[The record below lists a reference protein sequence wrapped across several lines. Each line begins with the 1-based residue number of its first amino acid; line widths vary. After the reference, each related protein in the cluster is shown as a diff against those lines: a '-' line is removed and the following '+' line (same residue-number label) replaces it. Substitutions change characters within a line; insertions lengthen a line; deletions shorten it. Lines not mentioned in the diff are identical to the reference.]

1 MNKKHPYLTYGL
13 ALVMVENELN
23 KPEDVTLDHITDE
36 IQKGLHT
43 FRLCPAEAIEGKNK
57 VRFDYFYIEKGD
69 KGTIAHLSPNIIASF
84 KQAGNIWKG
93 AHKLLS
99 DSVKKQDREKTE
111 EFTMS
116 FAPIAGEFLS
126 FSIQGG
132 IGRGKPKS
140 SLFDLL
146 LSATTTLTDN
156 KPCLQYRI
164 EKKGMPELDN
174 STIIPDLPLGD
185 MIDFIKLFKYIKAH
199 KLTDE
204 IFFADVV
211 RTETGKKD
219 SIKVTYVP
227 RKPLIFKGNFPNPP
241 KSSSLGSVALLG
253 TIGDFIKE
261 YEVSERAKK
270 VLDSLK
276 NKTIYQIKYGN
287 AKTFTFNNYVIDL
300 AKEGSLR
307 KIVDSLYYTVLFN
320 QGKRKSENVTE
331 YQKFDMMASRF
342 LQLFNNSAFKD
353 FLALRAE
360 YPNEI
365 LLLLNLYF
373 TKMEKIDPEIVQSAR
388 ILGKWLNSVAYFTAK
403 REIKEGTSN
412 YWEKLREQK
421 AKVLVEL
428 ESSTFSAKSGDAL
441 IAQVVTRAGR
451 LSGMDAPEKADLF
464 MEKTMS
470 GELPIDQARNLLIAF
485 SRLKN
490 AFEAKNTNEVAND
503 LESDDQSELNNQ
515 PEYTE

>member
-13 ALVMVENELN
+13 ALVMVENELI
-23 KPEDVTLDHITDE
+23 KPEEVTLNHISNE
-36 IQKGLHT
+36 ILKGLHT
-43 FRLCPAEAIEGKNK
+43 FRLCPIESIEGKKK
-57 VRFDYFYIEKGD
+57 VRFDYAYIEKGE

-99 DSVKKQDREKTE
+99 DSEKKQDKEKPE

-116 FAPIAGEFLS
+116 FAPISGEFLS

-140 SLFDLL
+140 TLFDLL

-156 KPCLQYRI
+156 KPCLQFRI

-174 STIIPDLPLGD
+174 STIIPDLPLEQ

-199 KLTDE
+199 KLSNDL
-204 IFFADVV
+204 FYADVV
-211 RTETGKKD
+211 RTETGKKEN
-219 SIKVTYVP
+219 IKVTYTP
-227 RKPLIFKGNFPNPP
+227 RKPQIFKGNFPNPP
-241 KSSSLGSVALLG
+241 RSSSLGSIALLG
-253 TIGDFIKE
+253 TIGDFMKE
-261 YEVSERAKK
+261 YEVSERAKR

-276 NKTIYQIKYGN
+276 DRTIYQIKYGN
-287 AKTFTFNNYVIDL
+287 AKTFTFNNHVIDL
-300 AKEGSLR
+300 AKEGNLR
-307 KIVDSLYYTVLFN
+307 TIVDSLYYTVLFN
-320 QGKRKSENVTE
+320 QGKRRSENITE
-331 YQKFDMMASRF
+331 YQKFDLMASRF
-342 LQLFNNSAFKD
+342 LQLFNNPTFKD

-365 LLLLNLYF
+365 SQLLNLYF
-373 TKMEKIDPEIVQSAR
+373 IKMEKIDPEIVQSAR

-403 REIKEGTSN
+403 REIKEGTAN

-464 MEKTMS
+464 MEKAMS

-490 AFEAKNTNEVAND
+490 AFEAKNSNEKVEDAD
-503 LESDDQSELNNQ
+503 ELNEQ
-515 PEYTE
+515 IIPSEYSE